1 MRRAVRALKKKPSDE
16 ALHEVRKRGK
26 RARYAAE
33 LAGGKRARRFA
44 EAARSF
50 QDVVGHH
57 QDAVVAEERL
67 TAFVP
72 KAKSSDAVFAA
83 GRLLER
89 QHTRRRKARKSL
101 PKAWKKLDRQGRKLW
116 A

>member
-1 MRRAVRALKKKPSDE
+1 M
-16 ALHEVRKRGK
+16 RKRGK

-44 EAARSF
+44 EAAKSF
-50 QDVVGHH
+50 QDVVGDH

-72 KAKSSDAVFAA
+72 KAKNVEAVFAA